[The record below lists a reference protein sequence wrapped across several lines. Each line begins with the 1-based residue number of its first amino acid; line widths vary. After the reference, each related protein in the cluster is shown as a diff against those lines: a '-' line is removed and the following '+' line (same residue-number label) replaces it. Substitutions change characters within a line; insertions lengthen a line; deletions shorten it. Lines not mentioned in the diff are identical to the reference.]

1 MKGALLELSAR
12 GEPDVNLI
20 GNPQM
25 TYFKGVYRRHTNF
38 SRFEHKQIFMGD
50 YGFGKRIVANL
61 DKKGDML
68 YRSMLNI
75 QLPAI
80 QPVNPLEPAS
90 WINGIGN
97 FIVKKVT
104 LKLGGEPIVE
114 MSGDYLDIYHQFAL
128 EADKYNTYSAMV
140 GRAIGGYTNNSQ
152 TGALSLYVPLPFWF
166 TRELSQVLPVI
177 SIGYM
182 DISIEVDFR
191 DLVDCI
197 YTGISKSALA
207 TRVAN
212 LSELRILDCQ
222 LINEYIYLDATE
234 RTVFAKVPTL
244 DYMIEQVQEVS
255 YSVNNGQA
263 TGNFDIFFNLPMK
276 TLIWFYHSSVNED
289 INRWD
294 LYYIPGG
301 SSPIAPF
308 STANLLFNGLDRF
321 EKRDANYFRL
331 VSGLYHHRS
340 SSVTSYVYEYC
351 FAESV
356 DEIQPSGACN
366 FSMLDDIRIV
376 FEFNQQVQA
385 GRLVLIGVNYNYLK
399 IKSGMAGLAFT
410 A

>member
-1 MKGALLELSAR
+1 MAFIINFFPSA
-12 GEPDVNLI
+12 D
-20 GNPQM
+20 
-25 TYFKGVYRRHTNF
+25 TT
-38 SRFEHKQIFMGD
+38 
-50 YGFGKRIVANL
+50 
-61 DKKGDML
+61 
-68 YRSMLNI
+68 
-75 QLPAI
+75 
-80 QPVNPLEPAS
+80 NPLEPAS

-97 FIVKKVT
+97 FLIKKVT

-128 EADKYNTYSAMV
+128 EADKYATYSAMV
-140 GRAIGGYTNNSQ
+140 GRTTGYTNNSQ
-152 TGALSLYVPLPFWF
+152 TGALSLYVPLPYWF

-191 DLVDCI
+191 DLADCI
-197 YTGISKSALA
+197 YTGISKGSLA
-207 TRVAN
+207 ARVAN
-212 LSELRILDCQ
+212 LAELKILDCQ
-222 LINEYIYLDATE
+222 LINEYIYLDSTE
-234 RTVFAKVPTL
+234 RTVFAKVPDL
-244 DYMIEQVQEVS
+244 DYMIEQVQEVE
-255 YSVNNGQA
+255 YSVSSGQA

-276 TLIWFYHSSVNED
+276 TLIWFYRSESNED

-301 SSPIAPF
+301 PSPIAPF
-308 STANLLFNGLDRF
+308 STANLQFNGLDRF

-340 SSVTSYVYEYC
+340 SSVASYVYEYC

-366 FSMLDDIRIV
+366 FSMLDDVRIV
-376 FEFNQQVQA
+376 FEFNQLVQT
-385 GRLVLIGVNYNYLK
+385 GRLVIIGVNYNYLK

>member
-38 SRFEHKQIFMGD
+38 ARFEHKQIFMGD
-50 YGFGKRIVANL
+50 YGFGRHIVANL

-68 YRSMLNI
+68 YRSLLNI

-80 QPVNPLEPAS
+80 VPVNVNNPAS

-97 FIVKKVT
+97 FLIKKVT

-114 MSGDYLDIYHQFAL
+114 MSGDYLDIYHQFSL

-140 GRAIGGYTNNSQ
+140 GRVNGYSSNSQ

-182 DISIEVDFR
+182 DISVEVDFR

-197 YTGISKSALA
+197 YTGASKGALA
-207 TRVAN
+207 TYVAN
-212 LSELRILDCQ
+212 LADLKIQDCQ

-234 RTVFAKVPTL
+234 RTVFAKAPNL
-244 DYMIEQVQEVS
+244 DYMIEQVQEVE
-255 YSVNNGQA
+255 YSVASSQA
-263 TGNFDIFFNLPMK
+263 TGNFDIFFNLPVK
-276 TLIWFYHSSVNED
+276 TLIWFYRSEANED

-301 SSPIAPF
+301 SAPIPPLV
-308 STANLLFNGLDRF
+308 TANLQLNGLDRF
-321 EKRDANYFRL
+321 EKRDATYFRL

-340 SSVTSYVYEYC
+340 SSVASYVYEYC

-356 DEIQPSGACN
+356 DEIQPSGTCN
-366 FSMLDDIRIV
+366 FSMLDDARMII
-376 FEFNQQVQA
+376 EFNSLVQA
-385 GRLVLIGVNYNYLK
+385 GRLVIIGVNYNYLK

-410 A
+410 S

>member
-38 SRFEHKQIFMGD
+38 ARFEHKQIFMGD
-50 YGFGKRIVANL
+50 YGFGKHIVANL

-80 QPVNPLEPAS
+80 IPTNTLAPAS

-97 FIVKKVT
+97 FLIKKVT

-114 MSGDYLDIYHQFAL
+114 MSGDYLDIYHQFSL
-128 EADKYNTYSAMV
+128 EADKYATYSAMV
-140 GRAIGGYTNNSQ
+140 GRVTGYTNNSQ
-152 TGALSLYVPLPFWF
+152 TGALNLYVPLPFWF

-191 DLVDCI
+191 DLADCI
-197 YTGISKSALA
+197 YTGVSKGALA
-207 TRVAN
+207 ERVAN
-212 LSELRILDCQ
+212 LSELQIQNCQ

-234 RTVFAKVPTL
+234 RTVFAKVPDL
-244 DYMIEQVQEVS
+244 DYMIEQVQECE
-255 YSVNNGQA
+255 YSVSSGQV
-263 TGNFDIFFNLPMK
+263 TGNFDIYFNLPMK
-276 TLIWFYHSSVNED
+276 TLIWFYRSEAIED

-301 SSPIAPF
+301 SSPISPLA
-308 STANLLFNGLDRF
+308 TANLQLNGLDRF
-321 EKRDANYFRL
+321 EKREATYFRL

-356 DEIQPSGACN
+356 DELQPSGACN
-366 FSMLDDIRIV
+366 FSMLDDVRLIL
-376 FEFNQQVQA
+376 EFSQLVQT
-385 GRLVLIGVNYNYLK
+385 GRLVIIGVNYNYLK
-399 IKSGMAGLAFT
+399 IKAGMAGLAFT
-410 A
+410 S

>member
-38 SRFEHKQIFMGD
+38 ARFEHKQIFMGD
-50 YGFGKRIVANL
+50 YGFGKHIVANL

-80 QPVNPLEPAS
+80 IPTNTLTPAS

-97 FIVKKVT
+97 FLIKKVT

-114 MSGDYLDIYHQFAL
+114 MSGDYLDIYHQFSL
-128 EADKYNTYSAMV
+128 EADKYATYSAMV
-140 GRAIGGYTNNSQ
+140 GRVTGYTNNSQ
-152 TGALSLYVPLPFWF
+152 TGALNLYVPLPFWF

-191 DLVDCI
+191 DLADCI
-197 YTGISKSALA
+197 YTGVSKGALA
-207 TRVAN
+207 ERVAN
-212 LSELRILDCQ
+212 LSELQIQNCQ

-234 RTVFAKVPTL
+234 RTVFAKVPDL
-244 DYMIEQVQEVS
+244 DYMIEQVQECE
-255 YSVNNGQA
+255 YSVSSGQV
-263 TGNFDIFFNLPMK
+263 TGNFDIYFNLPMK
-276 TLIWFYHSSVNED
+276 TLIWFYRSEAIED

-301 SSPIAPF
+301 SSPISPLA
-308 STANLLFNGLDRF
+308 TANLQLNGLDRF
-321 EKRDANYFRL
+321 EKREATYFRL

-356 DEIQPSGACN
+356 DELQPSGACN
-366 FSMLDDIRIV
+366 FSMLDDVRLIL
-376 FEFNQQVQA
+376 EFSQLVQT
-385 GRLVLIGVNYNYLK
+385 GRLVIIGVNYNYLK
-399 IKSGMAGLAFT
+399 IKAGMAGLAFT
-410 A
+410 S